1 MGPWGF
7 DLSLTGGPGP
17 QISHWAQPK
26 VHMFLDLFWKAQ
38 ENEKIGSQGSQK
50 TTQLDFEIHKNDFG
64 EKLICAIPSVRKPR
78 ILNPAS

>member
-38 ENEKIGSQGSQK
+38 ENEKIGSQGSQNGAK
-50 TTQLDFEIHKNDFG
+50 SHPK
-64 EKLICAIPSVRKPR
+64 
-78 ILNPAS
+78 